1 VTGTSANN
9 NKNNDSITDEKHLT
23 LKSCALFT
31 NLPEAVLQQCL
42 VNTKFK
48 HYEAGETIYDVG
60 DVPDYVFVVKKGFV
74 RLEIPLPDGEAFFV
88 GPIPETAL
96 FGDHEALTNAQSI
109 ARTSAMEAVS
119 VLLIPR
125 PNFVHL
131 FNTEIQFVQSLAK
144 QLAMTSRFSC
154 LAMAHLFKHPVE
166 NKLASLL
173 LVLADKK
180 GEQKGS
186 QKRIQK
192 GVQQENSTKPSV
204 KLSINLSQDQ
214 LAEMLSTSR
223 QTVNKYLGAWKT
235 KSWICYQQG
244 ELEILDYDALKTL
257 TSSEVMEEMDALK
270 NLLRG

>member
-1 VTGTSANN
+1 MTGTSDNN
-9 NKNNDSITDEKHLT
+9 NKSNDSMTDEKYLT
-23 LKSCALFT
+23 LKKCTLFSI
-31 NLPEAVLQQCL
+31 LPEAVLQQCL

-48 HYEAGETIYDVG
+48 HYENGETIYDVG
-60 DVPDYVFVVKKGFV
+60 DVPDYVFLVKKGFV
-74 RLEIPLPDGEAFFV
+74 RLEIPLPEGEAFFV

-125 PNFVHL
+125 SNFVHL
-131 FNTEIQFVQSLAK
+131 FNTEIQFVQALAK
-144 QLAMTSRFSC
+144 QLAMTSRFTC
-154 LAMAHLFKHPVE
+154 MAMAHLFKQSVE

-173 LVLADKK
+173 LVLAHT
-180 GEQKGS
+180 
-186 QKRIQK
+186 K
-192 GVQQENSTKPSV
+192 GVQKGERQKNSI

-223 QTVNKYLGAWKT
+223 QTVNKYLGTWKA
-235 KSWICYQQG
+235 KGWICYHQS
-244 ELEILDYDALKTL
+244 ELEILNYDALKTL

>member
-1 VTGTSANN
+1 MRGTSDNSNNSN
-9 NKNNDSITDEKHLT
+9 NKSNDGKTKEKYLT
-23 LKSCALFT
+23 LKRCALFS

-42 VNTKFK
+42 VNTRFK
-48 HYEAGETIYDVG
+48 HYEDGETIYDVG
-60 DVPDYVFVVKKGFV
+60 DVPGYVFVVKQGFV

-96 FGDHEALTNAQSI
+96 FGDHEVLTNAQSV

-119 VLLIPR
+119 VLLIPKS
-125 PNFVHL
+125 NFVHL
-131 FNTEIQFVQSLAK
+131 FNTEIQFVQALAK

-154 LAMAHLFKHPVE
+154 LAMAHLFKNPVD

-180 GEQKGS
+180 GK
-186 QKRIQK
+186 QK
-192 GVQQENSTKPSV
+192 GVQLGNSI

-223 QTVNKYLGAWKT
+223 QTVNKYLGAWKA
-235 KSWICYQQG
+235 KGWIGYHQG
-244 ELEILDYDALKTL
+244 ELEILNYTALRTL
-257 TSSEVMEEMDALK
+257 TSDELMKEMNALQ
-270 NLLRG
+270 NLSHD

>member
-1 VTGTSANN
+1 VTGTSGNN
-9 NKNNDSITDEKHLT
+9 SKSNDGITKEKYLT
-23 LKSCALFT
+23 LKKCALFS

-48 HYEAGETIYDVG
+48 HYEDGETIYDVG
-60 DVPDYVFVVKKGFV
+60 DVPDYVFVVKQGFV
-74 RLEIPLPDGEAFFV
+74 RLEVPLPDGEAFFV

-96 FGDHEALTNAQSI
+96 FGDHEALTNAQSV

-125 PNFVHL
+125 SNFVHL

-154 LAMAHLFKHPVE
+154 LAMAHLFKNPVD

-180 GEQKGS
+180 EEQQG
-186 QKRIQK
+186 
-192 GVQQENSTKPSV
+192 NSIKSSIKPSI

-223 QTVNKYLGAWKT
+223 QTVNKYLGAWKA
-235 KSWICYQQG
+235 KGWICYSQG
-244 ELEILDYDALKTL
+244 ELEILDYDALRTL
-257 TSSEVMEEMDALK
+257 TSSEVMKEMDALK